1 MKRRTLL
8 LKPVEAAAELQVSRA
23 QTYRMIKSGE
33 IPSIKVGAQLRVPSA
48 SLQAWVAKQTAGPSN
63 GDPAPSARRR
73 K

>member
-8 LKPVEAAAELQVSRA
+8 LKPVEAADELQVSRA

-33 IPSIKVGAQLRVPSA
+33 IPSVKVGAQLRVPSA
-48 SLQAWVAKQTAGPSN
+48 GLQDWVTKQATPN
-63 GDPAPSARRR
+63 GDPPSSARRR